1 MGVPYAEVI
10 GDPVAHSKS
19 PLIHHF
25 WLRKLDLEGSF
36 KATRVKAGALGPH
49 LEARRH
55 DPDWRGCSVTIPHKE
70 AIAPRLDSLDDGD
83 VGAVNCVTLEGTC
96 LVGRNTDRLGLEEAL
111 SNEATGK
118 VCLIGTGGAARSAM
132 AFLQARGSEVR
143 ILARDSDKARHLLR
157 EFDASGSVYPLDRA
171 GTAIEGASG
180 VINATSL
187 GMSGQPDMPIAVLEA
202 LARSQK
208 GAFVLDMV
216 YSPLRTRL
224 LERADAVGARTI
236 DGLHML
242 IGQAAHAFEL
252 FFGAGAPRR
261 HDAELRELLTR

>member
-1 MGVPYAEVI
+1 
-10 GDPVAHSKS
+10 
-19 PLIHHF
+19 
-25 WLRKLDLEGSF
+25 
-36 KATRVKAGALGPH
+36 
-49 LEARRH
+49 
-55 DPDWRGCSVTIPHKE
+55 
-70 AIAPRLDSLDDGD
+70 
-83 VGAVNCVTLEGTC
+83 
-96 LVGRNTDRLGLEEAL
+96 
-111 SNEATGK
+111 
-118 VCLIGTGGAARSAM
+118 
-132 AFLQARGSEVR
+132 
-143 ILARDSDKARHLLR
+143 
-157 EFDASGSVYPLDRA
+157 
-171 GTAIEGASG
+171 
-180 VINATSL
+180 
-187 GMSGQPDMPIAVLEA
+187 MSGQPDMPIAVLEA